1 MRVIPLSLRKQAL
14 KNQMKN
20 VTYSQLLQAAQ
31 DLGNEAAQKE
41 IHKYAGQIGSAILIA
56 CKEIFGA
63 GIGRMSKFTEVLNE
77 NIPDWL
83 QFKIDPN
90 DFKQKKARTK
100 LNDQQL
106 YDLAEC
112 LLAVNCNR
120 SCNKNPAKCEL
131 RKMMKEKEIPEWDEN
146 GKCEYKIDLKVV

>member
-1 MRVIPLSLRKQAL
+1 MIPLSLRKQAL

-90 DFKQKKARTK
+90 DFKQKKLE
-100 LNDQQL
+100 LN
-106 YDLAEC
+106 
-112 LLAVNCNR
+112 
-120 SCNKNPAKCEL
+120 
-131 RKMMKEKEIPEWDEN
+131 
-146 GKCEYKIDLKVV
+146 

>member
-1 MRVIPLSLRKQAL
+1 
-14 KNQMKN
+14 MKN
-20 VTYSQLLQAAQ
+20 LTYSELMKAAK

-56 CKEIFGA
+56 CKEVFGA
-63 GIGRMSKFTEVLNE
+63 GIGRMSKFTEVLNDHL
-77 NIPDWL
+77 PDWL

-90 DFKQKKARTK
+90 DFKQKKARVK
-100 LNDQQL
+100 IDSEQL

-112 LLAVNCNR
+112 FIAVNCNR

-131 RKMMKEKEIPEWDEN
+131 RKLMLEKNIPAWDEN
-146 GKCEYKIDLKVV
+146 GKCEYKVDFKAG